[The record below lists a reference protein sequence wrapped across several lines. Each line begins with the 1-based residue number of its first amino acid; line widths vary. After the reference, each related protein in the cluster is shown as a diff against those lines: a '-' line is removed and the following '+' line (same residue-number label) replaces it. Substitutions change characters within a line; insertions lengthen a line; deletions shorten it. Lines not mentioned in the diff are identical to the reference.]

1 MPMAPRESDREV
13 ADLRY
18 LLHLVMAA
26 LAVLLLTT
34 TVGLYQQIRWL
45 AEQANQLN
53 ATAQELSRLVGDYE
67 TNASP
72 QLNRLFTDLKQFSES
87 HPDFAPIMARYRFVT
102 NTPTAAAP
110 PVRQMAPAEPP
121 R

>member
-1 MPMAPRESDREV
+1 MVPREGEREV

-18 LLHLVMAA
+18 LLHLAMAA

-45 AEQANQLN
+45 TAQANQLN
-53 ATAQELSRLVGDYE
+53 TTTLELSRLVGDYE
-67 TNASP
+67 TNAMP
-72 QLNRLFTDLKQFSES
+72 QLNRLVTDLQRFSES
-87 HPDFAPIMARYRFVT
+87 HPDFAKILARYRVVT
-102 NTPTAAAP
+102 DPPTAAAP
-110 PVRQMAPAEPP
+110 PVRPVAPAEPS

>member
-1 MPMAPRESDREV
+1 MAPRESDREV

-45 AEQANQLN
+45 AAQANQLN

-67 TNASP
+67 TNALP
-72 QLNRLFTDLKQFSES
+72 QLNRLFTDLQQFSQS
-87 HPDFAPIMARYRFVT
+87 HPDFARIMSRYRVVT
-102 NTPTAAAP
+102 DTSTAAAP
-110 PVRQMAPAEPP
+110 PPIRPMAPPEPP

>member
-1 MPMAPRESDREV
+1 MAPRESDREV

-45 AEQANQLN
+45 AAQANQLN

-67 TNASP
+67 TNALP
-72 QLNRLFTDLKQFSES
+72 QLNRLFIDLKQFSES
-87 HPDFAPIMARYRFVT
+87 HPDFAPIMARYRVVT

-110 PVRQMAPAEPP
+110 PVRPVAPAEPP